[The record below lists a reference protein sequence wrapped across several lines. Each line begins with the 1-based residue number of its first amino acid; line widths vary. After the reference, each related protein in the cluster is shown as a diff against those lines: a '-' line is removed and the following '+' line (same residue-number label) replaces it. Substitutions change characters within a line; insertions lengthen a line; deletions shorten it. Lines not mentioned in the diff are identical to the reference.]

1 MNVIK
6 GAKTLCHSAVFLS
19 SDEVHFIIIIIIVH
33 TA

>member
-19 SDEVHFIIIIIIVH
+19 SDEVYFIIIILH